1 MIGQTSFVV
10 ARLHLFFQA
19 NHKGLLSALFFAI
32 HASCY
37 FVSIMKLT
45 SENKPQTC
53 NCCISQPVRIDA
65 KSIPCKKVFLLAAL
79 LLAGVLSNAQSIYPS
94 TINIT
99 GQFGTLKNFQ
109 FEISIG
115 ESTSITTMSNSSIVI
130 TSGVLQTSVAYQP
143 PVNFATSFSD
153 EINLYPNPAR
163 DFVQVN
169 FVGKL
174 MGKNQYE
181 LCDMQGKKIMSKQFY
196 YFGIPRTEKLDI
208 NRLLPG
214 TYILNIQQ
222 YSSIT
227 NQVIKKGSFKIVKV
241 N

>member
-1 MIGQTSFVV
+1 MHAWFSFV
-10 ARLHLFFQA
+10 F
-19 NHKGLLSALFFAI
+19 
-32 HASCY
+32 
-37 FVSIMKLT
+37 IMKLT
-45 SENKPQTC
+45 FKNKPHTC
-53 NCCISQPVRIDA
+53 NPVNRLIA
-65 KSIPCKKVFLLAAL
+65 TGTKGTACKKVFLLAAL
-79 LLAGVLSNAQSIYPS
+79 LSTGVLSNAQSIYPS

-99 GQFGTLKNFQ
+99 GQFGTLKDFQ

-115 ESTSITTMSNSSIVI
+115 ESTSITTMSNSLLVV
-130 TSGVLQTSVAYQP
+130 TNGVLQTSVAYQP

-181 LCDMQGKKIMSKQFY
+181 LYDMQGKKIMSKQFY

-208 NRLLPG
+208 IRLLPG
-214 TYILNIQQ
+214 TYILSIQQ

-227 NQVIKKGSFKIVKV
+227 NEVIKRGSFKIVKV

>member
-1 MIGQTSFVV
+1 M
-10 ARLHLFFQA
+10 
-19 NHKGLLSALFFAI
+19 LSALFFAP
-32 HASCY
+32 HASVY
-37 FVSIMKLT
+37 FASIMKLT
-45 SENKPQTC
+45 FRRKPRRC
-53 NCCISQPVRIDA
+53 NCCIDQPIVINI
-65 KSIPCKKVFLLAAL
+65 KSVFCKKIFLLAVL
-79 LLAGVLSNAQSIYPS
+79 LVTGVLCDAQSIYPS
-94 TINIT
+94 TINVT
-99 GQFGTLKNFQ
+99 GQFGTLKDFQ

-115 ESTSITTMSNSSIVI
+115 ESTSITTMSNSLLVV

-143 PVNFATSFSD
+143 PINFATSFSD

-181 LCDMQGKKIMSKQFY
+181 LYDMQGKKIMSKQFY
-196 YFGIPRTEKLDI
+196 YFGIPRTERLDI

-214 TYILNIQQ
+214 TYILSIQQ
-222 YSSIT
+222 YSPVT
-227 NQVIKKGSFKIVKV
+227 NEVIKKGSFKIVKV